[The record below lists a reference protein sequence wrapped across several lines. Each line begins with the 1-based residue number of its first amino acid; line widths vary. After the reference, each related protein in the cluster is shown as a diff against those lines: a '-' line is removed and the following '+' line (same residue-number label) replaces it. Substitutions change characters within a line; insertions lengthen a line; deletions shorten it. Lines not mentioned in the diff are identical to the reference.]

1 MTKPRPFGHY
11 FILEKIAQGGM
22 AEIFKGLTYDFS
34 GLKKFIVIKRILPH
48 IAVNKDFIKMLID
61 EAKIAVK
68 LSHGNIAQ
76 TFDLGKVAD
85 DYFIVMEYVDGRTI
99 SQIYKKSVELKAPI
113 PIPIAAYIVS
123 EICNGLDYMHRRRD
137 EIGRSLEI
145 VHRDISPQNVIV
157 SESGNVKI
165 VDFGVAKAAFKLS
178 EMERGVLKG
187 KFAYMSPEQ
196 TEGKNIDFTSDI
208 FSTGVVLWEA
218 LTGRR
223 LFKKKSN
230 PETIDAVQNMA
241 IFPPSAYRSEIPSDL
256 DEITLRALERDPK
269 KRYPAA
275 ADMSLALTK
284 FLLRHYPEF
293 KPTQIS
299 DFLKEVF
306 DNEEKT
312 GDLYQEK
319 TMREELTIREHGG
332 FGEPG
337 QEDATDLAEDTMIV
351 DPQELDFHSIFE
363 EIDVEELSDITRAIG
378 ISSEGSATGALA
390 PQTFSEDSASDDEE
404 STGDLAAPQP
414 PPTPEKKDVAMTS
427 AADRLVQEPNFAPE
441 NPRKPAKA
449 KPPKDLLILP
459 LILVLLIG
467 ALAVYHFVLSKGP
480 GGIKFQF
487 QPADAKLFLDGK
499 EIHGSSPLKVE
510 KLPSR
515 RRYTVRLQRP
525 GYEPYD
531 GTVYIYP
538 NWNESLTV
546 SLNRLKLGPIQVSSD
561 PPGAEIFIDDKAT
574 GLKTP
579 ANLEAQD
586 LKFPVTLKL
595 LLEGTPPWVQRV
607 ENASPAGVKVFAEM
621 QALTGLLDIQSS
633 PSGASVKIDGKP
645 QGKTPI
651 LDRRVPANTKFSLRM
666 EIPGYKPYENEISL
680 APGQKLQIY
689 HAMEKNP
696 SR

>member
-61 EAKIAVK
+61 EAKIAVR

-99 SQIYKKSVELKAPI
+99 SQIYKKTVELKTSI

-123 EICNGLDYMHRRRD
+123 EVCNGLDYMHRRKD
-137 EIGRSLEI
+137 EQNRSLEI

-196 TEGKNIDFTSDI
+196 TEGKNIDFSSDI
-208 FSTGVVLWEA
+208 FSTGVMLWEM

-230 PETIDAVQNMA
+230 PETIDAVQNMT
-241 IFPPSAYRSEIPSDL
+241 IFPPSAYRNEVPSEL
-256 DEITLRALERDPK
+256 DEIVMKALSRDPQL
-269 KRYPAA
+269 RYAAA
-275 ADMSLALTK
+275 ADMSLVLTK
-284 FLLRHYPEF
+284 YLLRYNPEF

-299 DFLKEVF
+299 DFLKENF

-319 TMREELTIREHGG
+319 TMREELTVRERKDRRDSY
-332 FGEPG
+332 EEEG
-337 QEDATDLAEDTMIV
+337 QDLAEDTMIV

-378 ISSEGSATGALA
+378 ISDASFTGAAA
-390 PQTFSEDSASDDEE
+390 PGTFSENSSPVEQEKEE
-404 STGDLAAPQP
+404 ITGDLV
-414 PPTPEKKDVAMTS
+414 D
-427 AADRLVQEPNFAPE
+427 E
-441 NPRKPAKA
+441 NPRSSAPTPKATSSVFPEKAVAAKA
-449 KPPKDLLILP
+449 TRPGRELLWLP
-459 LILVLLIG
+459 ALILVI
-467 ALAVYHFVLSKGP
+467 LAGLSFYHFVLSDSP
-480 GGIKFQF
+480 GTLKLNFE
-487 QPADAKLFLDGK
+487 PSDARVFLNGK
-499 EIHGSSPLKVE
+499 VVAGSPPIMLP
-510 KLPSR
+510 KLPSHV
-515 RRYTVRLQRP
+515 RYELKFDRP
-525 GYEPYD
+525 GYEPYQLS
-531 GTVYIYP
+531 TYLFP
-538 NWNESLTV
+538 NMTRSINIHLNKAPSLA
-546 SLNRLKLGPIQVSSD
+546 LKVRSEPSGATIFFNGKSS
-561 PPGAEIFIDDKAT
+561 GKT
-574 GLKTP
+574 TP
-579 ANLEAQD
+579 AELDSKTISYPVVLGLSMGEIPTWEQRLDAPPQTPMEVFAD
-586 LKFPVTLKL
+586 LKVQMGTL
-595 LLEGTPPWVQRV
+595 EVQ
-607 ENASPAGVKVFAEM
+607 
-621 QALTGLLDIQSS
+621 TS
-633 PSGASVKIDGKP
+633 PSGAMVKVGEKLL
-645 QGKTPI
+645 GKTPI
-651 LDRRVPANTKFSLRM
+651 GAYPLPANETLTLTIELNGF
-666 EIPGYKPYENEISL
+666 KPYENEVSMG
-680 APGQKLQIY
+680 PGQKLQIY
-689 HAMEKNP
+689 HAMEKIH

>member
-99 SQIYKKSVELKAPI
+99 SQIYKKTVEYKTFI
-113 PIPIAAYIVS
+113 PIPISAYVVS
-123 EICNGLDYMHRRRD
+123 EICNGLDYMHRRKD
-137 EIGRSLEI
+137 ENGRSLEI
-145 VHRDISPQNVIV
+145 VHRDISPQNVILT
-157 SESGNVKI
+157 ESGNVKI

-196 TEGKNIDFTSDI
+196 TEGKNIDFRSDI
-208 FSTGVVLWEA
+208 FSTGVVLWEM

-230 PETIDAVQNMA
+230 PETIEAVQAMTV
-241 IFPPSAYRSEIPSDL
+241 FPPSAYRNEIPSDL
-256 DEITLRALERDPK
+256 DEIVMRALERDPQR
-269 KRYPAA
+269 RYAAA
-275 ADMSLALTK
+275 ADISLDLTK

-293 KPTQIS
+293 KPTQVG
-299 DFLKEVF
+299 DFLKEIF

-319 TMREELTIREHGG
+319 TMREELTVRERVRREGM
-332 FGEPG
+332 EEEVP
-337 QEDATDLAEDTMIV
+337 DVAEDTMIV

-378 ISSEGSATGALA
+378 LGETSYTGAV
-390 PQTFSEDSASDDEE
+390 PPVTFSEDSSSQEE
-404 STGDLAAPQP
+404 EITGDLEEPAVPSPPPARDGGPSRAAPIH
-414 PPTPEKKDVAMTS
+414 
-427 AADRLVQEPNFAPE
+427 APE
-441 NPRKPAKA
+441 APQTVRRRRE
-449 KPPKDLLILP
+449 LLVVP
-459 LILVLLIG
+459 LVLLLLLAAV
-467 ALAVYHFVLSKGP
+467 ALYHFLLSSAP
-480 GGIKFQF
+480 GGLKLVFH
-487 QPADAKLFLDGK
+487 PGDAKLTLDGK
-499 EIHGSSPLKVE
+499 EVAGSPPIH
-510 KLPSR
+510 LPNLPGR
-515 RRYTVRLQRP
+515 RRTALRLERE
-525 GYEPYD
+525 GFETLELAPY
-531 GTVYIYP
+531 IFP
-538 NWNESLTV
+538 NWTRSLNLSLTKRPPGQIQILSDPAGADIYFNGKASGKRTPAILNSKDLQFPV
-546 SLNRLKLGPIQVSSD
+546 LLALSLNGAPQWERRLESPS
-561 PPGAEIFIDDKAT
+561 AEPLRIFA
-574 GLKTP
+574 
-579 ANLEAQD
+579 D
-586 LKFPVTLKL
+586 LK
-595 LLEGTPPWVQRV
+595 
-607 ENASPAGVKVFAEM
+607 AAAGS
-621 QALTGLLDIQSS
+621 LDVQSS
-633 PSGASVKIDGKP
+633 PGGALVKIDGKTV
-645 QGKTPI
+645 GKTP
-651 LDRRVPANTKFSLRM
+651 LLTHPVPANETLDLTLDL
-666 EIPGYKPYENEISL
+666 PGFKPYANEVSVG
-680 APGQKLQIY
+680 PGQKLQIY

>member
-61 EAKIAVK
+61 EAKIAVR

-99 SQIYKKSVELKAPI
+99 SQIYKKTVEYKTFI
-113 PIPIAAYIVS
+113 PIPISAYVVS
-123 EICNGLDYMHRRRD
+123 EICNGLDYMHRRKD
-137 EIGRSLEI
+137 ENGRSLEI
-145 VHRDISPQNVIV
+145 VHRDISPQNVILT
-157 SESGNVKI
+157 ESGNVKI

-196 TEGKNIDFTSDI
+196 TEGKNIDFRSDI
-208 FSTGVVLWEA
+208 FSTGVVLWEM

-230 PETIDAVQNMA
+230 PETIEAVQAMTV
-241 IFPPSAYRSEIPSDL
+241 FPPSAYRNEIPSDL
-256 DEITLRALERDPK
+256 DEIVMRALERDPQR
-269 KRYPAA
+269 RYAAA
-275 ADMSLALTK
+275 ADISLDLTK

-293 KPTQIS
+293 KPTQVD
-299 DFLKEVF
+299 DFLKEIF

-319 TMREELTIREHGG
+319 TMREELTVRERVRREGM
-332 FGEPG
+332 EEEAP
-337 QEDATDLAEDTMIV
+337 DVAEDTMIV

-378 ISSEGSATGALA
+378 LGETSQTGAA
-390 PQTFSEDSASDDEE
+390 PAVTFSEDSSSQEE
-404 STGDLAAPQP
+404 EITGDLEEPSASP
-414 PPTPEKKDVAMTS
+414 PLPAKDVAP
-427 AADRLVQEPNFAPE
+427 ARLAP
-441 NPRKPAKA
+441 
-449 KPPKDLLILP
+449 ILP
-459 LILVLLIG
+459 SEASPAARRRRELLVVPAVLLLLLAALALYHFLFSSAPG
-467 ALAVYHFVLSKGP
+467 ALKLVFH
-480 GGIKFQF
+480 
-487 QPADAKLFLDGK
+487 PADAKLTLDGK
-499 EIHGSSPLKVE
+499 PVAGSPPIH
-510 KLPSR
+510 LPNLPGR
-515 RRYTVRLQRP
+515 RRAVLSLEREGFETL
-525 GYEPYD
+525 EFSPY
-531 GTVYIYP
+531 IFP
-538 NWNESLTV
+538 NWTR
-546 SLNRLKLGPIQVSSD
+546 SLNLSLAKRPPGQIQLLSD
-561 PPGAEIFIDDKAT
+561 PAGADIYFNGKAS
-574 GLKTP
+574 GKRTP
-579 ANLEAQD
+579 AVLDSKDLQFPVVFSLSLNGAPHWERRLESPPAEPLRIFAD
-586 LKFPVTLKL
+586 LKAAVGSLD
-595 LLEGTPPWVQRV
+595 VQS
-607 ENASPAGVKVFAEM
+607 SPAG
-621 QALTGLLDIQSS
+621 AL
-633 PSGASVKIDGKP
+633 VKIDGKTV
-645 QGKTPI
+645 GKTP
-651 LDRRVPANTKFSLRM
+651 LLTHPVPANETLDLTLDL
-666 EIPGYKPYENEISL
+666 PGFKPYANEVSV

>member
-99 SQIYKKSVELKAPI
+99 SQIYKKTVEYKTFI
-113 PIPIAAYIVS
+113 PIPISAYVVS
-123 EICNGLDYMHRRRD
+123 EICNGLDYMHRRKD
-137 EIGRSLEI
+137 ENGRSLEI
-145 VHRDISPQNVIV
+145 VHRDISPQNVILT
-157 SESGNVKI
+157 ESGNVKI

-196 TEGKNIDFTSDI
+196 TEGKNIDFRSDI
-208 FSTGVVLWEA
+208 FSTGVVLWEM

-230 PETIDAVQNMA
+230 PETIDAVQAMTV
-241 IFPPSAYRSEIPSDL
+241 FPPSAYRNEIPSDL
-256 DEITLRALERDPK
+256 DEIVMRALERDPQR
-269 KRYPAA
+269 RYAAA
-275 ADMSLALTK
+275 ADMSLDLTK

-293 KPTQIS
+293 KPTQVG
-299 DFLKEVF
+299 DFLKEIF

-319 TMREELTIREHGG
+319 TMREELTVRERVRREGM
-332 FGEPG
+332 EEEAP
-337 QEDATDLAEDTMIV
+337 DVAEDTMIV

-378 ISSEGSATGALA
+378 LGETSQTGAA
-390 PQTFSEDSASDDEE
+390 PAVTFSEDSSSQEE
-404 STGDLAAPQP
+404 EITGDLEEPAALPSPPSPDVGP
-414 PPTPEKKDVAMTS
+414 PPSKPIS
-427 AADRLVQEPNFAPE
+427 APE
-441 NPRKPAKA
+441 A
-449 KPPKDLLILP
+449 PPIARRRELLVVP
-459 LILVLLIG
+459 MVLLLLLA
-467 ALAVYHFVLSKGP
+467 ALALYHFLLASAP
-480 GGIKFQF
+480 GGLKLSF
-487 QPADAKLFLDGK
+487 QPADAKLTLDGK
-499 EIHGSSPLKVE
+499 AVAGSPPIH
-510 KLPSR
+510 LPNLPAR
-515 RRYTVRLQRP
+515 RRAVLSLEREGFETL
-525 GYEPYD
+525 ELSPY
-531 GTVYIYP
+531 IFP
-538 NWNESLTV
+538 NWTRSLNLSLTKRPPGQIQLLSDPAGADIYFNGKASGKRTPAILDSKDLQFPV
-546 SLNRLKLGPIQVSSD
+546 LLALSLNG
-561 PPGAEIFIDDKAT
+561 
-574 GLKTP
+574 TP
-579 ANLEAQD
+579 QWERRLEAPPREALRIFAD
-586 LKFPVTLKL
+586 LKAALGSL
-595 LLEGTPPWVQRV
+595 DVQS
-607 ENASPAGVKVFAEM
+607 SPAG
-621 QALTGLLDIQSS
+621 AL
-633 PSGASVKIDGKP
+633 VKIDGKTV
-645 QGKTPI
+645 GKTP
-651 LDRRVPANTKFSLRM
+651 LLTHPVPANETLDLTLDL
-666 EIPGYKPYENEISL
+666 PGFKPYANEVSV